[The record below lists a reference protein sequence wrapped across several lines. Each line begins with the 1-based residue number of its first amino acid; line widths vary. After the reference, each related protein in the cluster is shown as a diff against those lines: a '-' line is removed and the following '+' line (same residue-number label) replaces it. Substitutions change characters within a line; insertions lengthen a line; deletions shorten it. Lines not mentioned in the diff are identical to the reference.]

1 MFSRNCVD
9 IKWDLFIELFYILLL
24 GNGDIFIQ
32 QMTMNN
38 ETKKFTDEEL
48 TSIKDLQQKYQEKL
62 VFFGH
67 LSLERMSIEQ
77 SIKEL
82 NEAETNAREEYQ
94 SLQKEEE
101 KMIETLSSKYGDGS
115 LSLKD
120 GTFTP
125 SSK

>member
-62 VFFGH
+62 VFFGQ

-77 SIKEL
+77 AIKEL
-82 NEAETNAREEYQ
+82 NEAETKAREEYQ

>member
-1 MFSRNCVD
+1 
-9 IKWDLFIELFYILLL
+9 
-24 GNGDIFIQ
+24 
-32 QMTMNN
+32 MTMNN

-62 VFFGH
+62 VFFGQ

-77 SIKEL
+77 AIKEL
-82 NEAETNAREEYQ
+82 NEAETKAREDYQ
-94 SLQKEEE
+94 SLQKDEE